1 MNNAKWLN
9 WVEYLALVG
18 SGFGSIAAIASQ
30 QLAFTAAPVSCLLLL
45 NLINR
50 SRLGQETLETAKTS
64 IAQLDQRFSD
74 DIKQLNLQ
82 VCNRPSYVDL
92 ANLRKTIQQ
101 RHDNSIA
108 QLQHDVSQRISEIEQ
123 RKSNQL
129 EQELAQF
136 NTKYS
141 QLSETLATVLQ
152 YLDRVAT
159 TNRMETA
166 ESAIAQ
172 LRHEVVQL
180 QTKISEVVASQ
191 KQGVPRVLQDE
202 LYQIHRRLNSL
213 PQPFDGIALKQ
224 EVDGLVKVVG
234 ELVTRRDLAKLMAEV
249 EKIRNQH
256 QSLEQTVAP
265 LRSINTIMR
274 KQIDTLSS
282 WVANGH
288 PASPTT
294 QAEKLHTTVTQL
306 EDRLNTLSTG
316 ANLALQTKIET
327 MINEQLSQLQEQFSS
342 VKDQAHQIDRQQ
354 KQLVERMSHLP
365 TMLDASALQTQIKY
379 LTSRLE
385 ITESQLATLAQ
396 SSTKPDYEL
405 MFNLTP
411 SIDPFEQV
419 RTVLK
424 EAIAQAR
431 SRLIVVFPYPDRA
444 TLDDELLQQFQAFL
458 DRGGVLDL
466 GWGHLGDEASAQQ
479 VRYIYD
485 RAPNPSLKN
494 ILSQLTQLK
503 RSYPTQFRFKVLG
516 TRENFLVCDSTYS
529 ILGLQP
535 VATTSSAFPEVA
547 IGLRTQNAVVIQ
559 GLIDRFDH
567 PKLETD
573 STIAYLNRAMTLYE
587 LGDRQGAIKDYST
600 VIALDPHHRIAYN
613 NRALIQF
620 ELGDYVNA
628 IEGFTALLAIENQNP
643 IAYFHRGLV
652 RTAMNDQTGAMRDLK
667 KAAWLFSMQSEPIK
681 QQHAIA
687 AIEKLRK
694 RSVCQEPQ
702 TVQMVRE
709 A

>member
-1 MNNAKWLN
+1 MNNTKWLS
-9 WVEYLALVG
+9 WLEYFALVG
-18 SGFGSIAAIASQ
+18 SGVGSVAAIASQ
-30 QLAFTAAPVSCLLLL
+30 QFAFTAAPVSCLLLL
-45 NLINR
+45 NVINR
-50 SRLGQETLETAKTS
+50 SRLDQETLETAKTS
-64 IAQLDQRFSD
+64 IAQLDQRFSN
-74 DIKQLNLQ
+74 DIKELNLQ
-82 VCNRPSYVDL
+82 IRTRPNYADL

-108 QLQHDVSQRISEIEQ
+108 QLQRDVSQRLSEIEQ

-141 QLSETLATVLQ
+141 QLSEALATVLQ

-159 TNRMETA
+159 TNRVETA

-191 KQGVPRVLQDE
+191 KQGIPRVLQDE
-202 LYQIHRRLNSL
+202 LYQIHRRLNNL

-234 ELVTRRDLAKLMAEV
+234 ELVTRRDLAKLMAEI

-265 LRSINTIMR
+265 LRSVNTIMR

-282 WVANGH
+282 WVVNGH
-288 PASPTT
+288 PAASTS
-294 QAEKLHTTVTQL
+294 QIEKLQATVAQL
-306 EDRLNTLSTG
+306 EERLNTG
-316 ANLALQTKIET
+316 ANLAELQNEIQT
-327 MINEQLSQLQEQFSS
+327 MLNEHFNQLQAQFNN
-342 VKDQAHQIDRQQ
+342 VQDQAQQIDRHQ
-354 KQLVERMSHLP
+354 KHLVDRMGQLP

-385 ITESQLATLAQ
+385 VTESQLATLAQ
-396 SSTKPDYEL
+396 SSTKSNYEL
-405 MFNLTP
+405 IFNLTP
-411 SIDPFEQV
+411 SIDPFEQM
-419 RTVLK
+419 RIVLK

-444 TLDDELLQQFQAFL
+444 MLDDELLQQFQAFL

-479 VRYIYD
+479 ARYIYD
-485 RAPNPSLKN
+485 RTSNPFLKS

-535 VATTSSAFPEVA
+535 VATASSAFPEMA

-573 STIAYLNRAMTLYE
+573 SSIAYLNRAMTLYE
-587 LGDRQGAIKDYST
+587 LGDRRGAIKDYST
-600 VIALDPHHRIAYN
+600 VIALDPHHRIACN

-620 ELGDYVNA
+620 ELGDYVSA

-652 RTAMNDQTGAMRDLK
+652 RTALNDQTGAMRDLK
-667 KAAWLFSMQSEPIK
+667 KAAWLFSMQSDPLK
-681 QQHAIA
+681 HQHAIA

-694 RSVCQEPQ
+694 RAVCQEPQ
-702 TVQMVRE
+702 MQRVRE